1 MGSEARA
8 RELKPKHA
16 SLRVMGGFYAGLEV
30 PVDRMRMVIGRGRGA
45 DLVVAEST
53 MSREH
58 AAIAFDEE
66 GCFVEDLGST
76 NGTKVNGERSARARL
91 RDGDEI
97 QLGRLQ
103 LQLSLRD

>member
-1 MGSEARA
+1 MGADAQANR
-8 RELKPKHA
+8 PKHA
-16 SLRVMGGFYAGLEV
+16 SLRVLGGFYAGLEV
-30 PVDRMRMVIGRGRGA
+30 PVDRARMVIGRGRGA

-58 AAIAFDEE
+58 AVIAFDGE

-76 NGTKVNGERSARARL
+76 NGTKVNGERCDRSRL
-91 RDGDEI
+91 QDGDQI

-103 LQLSLRD
+103 LQIDLRD

>member
-1 MGSEARA
+1 MGGESRDAR
-8 RELKPKHA
+8 PKNA
-16 SLRVMGGFYAGLEV
+16 SLRVLSGFYAGLEV
-30 PVDRMRMVIGRGRGA
+30 PVDRARMVIGRGRGA

-58 AAIAFDEE
+58 AAIAFDAE
-66 GCFVEDLGST
+66 GCFVEDLQST
-76 NGTKVNGERSARARL
+76 NGTKVNGERCDRARL
-91 RDGDEI
+91 ADGDEI

>member
-1 MGSEARA
+1 MGAEQADRA
-8 RELKPKHA
+8 KHA
-16 SLRVMGGFYAGLEV
+16 SLRVVAGFYAGLEV
-30 PVDRMRMVIGRGRGA
+30 PVDRARIVLGRGRGA

-58 AAIAFDEE
+58 AAIAFDDE

-76 NGTKVNGERSARARL
+76 NGTKVNGERCDRERL
-91 RDGDEI
+91 QDGDVI

-103 LQLSLRD
+103 VQVSLRD

>member
-1 MGSEARA
+1 MGAEPSER
-8 RELKPKHA
+8 PKRV
-16 SLRVMGGFYAGLEV
+16 SLRVLAGFYAGLEV
-30 PVDRMRMVIGRGRGA
+30 PVDRARMVIGRGRGA

-58 AAIAFDEE
+58 AAIAFDDQ

-76 NGTKVNGERSARARL
+76 NGTKVNGERRDRSRL
-91 RDGDEI
+91 QDGDEI

-103 LQLSLRD
+103 LEVSLRD

>member
-8 RELKPKHA
+8 NQPKQA
-16 SLRVMGGFYAGLEV
+16 SLRVMGGFYTGLEV
-30 PVDRMRMVIGRGRGA
+30 PVDRARLVIGRGRGA

-58 AAIAFDEE
+58 AAIVFDDE
-66 GCFVEDLGST
+66 GCFVEDLQST
-76 NGTKVNGERSARARL
+76 NGTRVNGERCTRSL
-91 RDGDEI
+91 LQDGDEI

-103 LQLSLRD
+103 LQVCLRD

>member
-1 MGSEARA
+1 MEAEQAGR
-8 RELKPKHA
+8 PKNA
-16 SLRVMGGFYAGLEV
+16 SLRVLGGFYAGLEV
-30 PVDRMRMVIGRGRGA
+30 PVDRARIVVGRGRGA

-76 NGTKVNGERSARARL
+76 NGTKVNGERCQRARL
-91 RDGDEI
+91 KDGDEI

-103 LQLSLRD
+103 LQVSLRD

>member
-1 MGSEARA
+1 MGADARA
-8 RELKPKHA
+8 MRPKHA
-16 SLRVMGGFYAGLEV
+16 ALRVLAGFYAGLEV

-58 AAIAFDEE
+58 AAVAFDEE

-76 NGTKVNGERSARARL
+76 NGTKVNGERCERARL
-91 RDGDEI
+91 QDGDEI

-103 LQLSLRD
+103 LQISLRD

>member
-1 MGSEARA
+1 MGADARVN
-8 RELKPKHA
+8 RPKHA

-30 PVDRMRMVIGRGRGA
+30 PVDRNRMVVGRGRGS
-45 DLVVAEST
+45 DLVIAEST

-58 AAIAFDEE
+58 AVIGFDAE
-66 GCFVEDLGST
+66 GCFVEDLQST
-76 NGTKVNGERSARARL
+76 NGTKVNGDRADRARL
-91 RDGDEI
+91 QDGDEI

>member
-1 MGSEARA
+1 MGVDSTER
-8 RELKPKHA
+8 PKHV
-16 SLRVMGGFYAGLEV
+16 SLRVLAGFYAGLEV
-30 PVDRMRMVIGRGRGA
+30 PVDRSRMVVGRGRGA

-58 AAIAFDEE
+58 AVIGFDDG
-66 GCFVEDLGST
+66 GCFVEDLQST
-76 NGTKVNGERSARARL
+76 NGTKVNGERCERGRL

-103 LQLSLRD
+103 LQVSLRD